1 MRKLCRLLPVLPVLS
16 VIGAGAVA
24 FGVATPASAAEVT
37 RVASSFDGDNKFDL
51 HFGVGYDFNFKQAAI
66 LREWSDEKNP
76 KGTMVRDLLY
86 RQMRHVVTPTLEIGL
101 YKDLAVYAALPIV
114 VSDQRTYAFDKEA
127 EPCVYADQASGTN
140 PATCVRHDNSTT
152 IRDGIIPRDGFD
164 ATNTAQPFGQFGGMD
179 TQTIFKGANR
189 YGLDQLVV
197 GLKIGILNQDRLS
210 HMPKWVIGLE
220 GRFAIGKPMTFSRN
234 ITDADPA
241 GNHRVGRGTHEL
253 GVWTALS
260 RRYRFLD
267 PFFTAWWYQAIRANG
282 NNTEFRS
289 YGPTQDRV
297 NPQSNVGVSFGTE
310 IVPFERK
317 AKGQKVALN
326 LRGLAMLKY
335 GGRGYSEA
343 WELFADSPALVGTYQ
358 PGQNGLE
365 CDRGAVDQVIQH
377 AKDNPTDGDPLANS
391 GVTGAAGGRGCQ
403 RFSGITNIQDFATF
417 GMNIALHA
425 QLSKYAV
432 LMIGAMLST
441 DTRHLITAA
450 SRGKANLGG
459 DTQVVDQAGE
469 INPVRRDV
477 IDQVGR
483 RYAVGDVMSAMGYF
497 RFLLT
502 F

>member
-1 MRKLCRLLPVLPVLS
+1 MRKLCRLLPVLTLL
-16 VIGAGAVA
+16 GAVA
-24 FGVATPASAAEVT
+24 LAAPTANAAEVT
-37 RVASSFDGDNKFDL
+37 RVASSFDGDNKFDF

-66 LREWSDEKNP
+66 LREWSDPNNP
-76 KGTMVRDLLY
+76 KSTMVRDLLY
-86 RQMRHVVTPTLEIGL
+86 RQQRHVVTPTMEIGL
-101 YKDLAVYAALPIV
+101 YKDLAIYAALPIV
-114 VSDQRTYAFDKEA
+114 ISDQRTYGFDQKA
-127 EPCVYADQASGTN
+127 EPCVYAQDATGTN

-152 IRDGIIPRDGFD
+152 IRDGIIPRDGFN
-164 ATNTAQPFGQFGGMD
+164 AMNAASPFGAFGGAG
-179 TQTIFKGANR
+179 TETIFKGANR
-189 YGLDQLVV
+189 YGLDQLIV

-210 HMPKWVIGLE
+210 HMPKWVLGLE
-220 GRFAIGKPMTFSRN
+220 GRFAVGKPMTFSRD
-234 ITDADPA
+234 TVDSDPA

-282 NNTEFRS
+282 SEFKN
-289 YGPTQDRV
+289 YGATQDRI

-343 WELFADSPALVGTYQ
+343 WELFADSPALVGTFQ
-358 PGQNGLE
+358 PGQAGLE
-365 CDRGAVDQVIQH
+365 CDRGAVDSVVQY
-377 AKDNPTDGDPLANS
+377 AKDNPQNGDALGGS
-391 GVTGAAGGRGCQ
+391 GVTGRSGGGGCQ
-403 RFSGITNIQDFATF
+403 RFNGITNIQDFATF
-417 GMNIALHA
+417 GVNIALHA
-425 QLSKYAV
+425 QLSKYAM
-432 LMIGAMLST
+432 LMIGTTLTT

-450 SRGKANLGG
+450 SRGKAALGG
-459 DTQVVDQAGE
+459 DPNLVDQPNE

-483 RYAVGDVMSAMGYF
+483 RYAVGDVFGAMGYF

>member
-1 MRKLCRLLPVLPVLS
+1 MRKLCRLLPVLGLS
-16 VIGAGAVA
+16 VLGAASLGASTA
-24 FGVATPASAAEVT
+24 HAAEVT

-66 LREWSDEKNP
+66 LREWSDPNNP
-76 KGTMVRDLLY
+76 KSTMVRDLIY
-86 RQMRHVVTPTLEIGL
+86 RQMRHVVTPSLEIGL
-101 YKDLAVYAALPIV
+101 YKDIAIYANLPIV
-114 VSDQRTYAFDKEA
+114 VSDKRTYAFDQDA
-127 EPCVYADQASGTN
+127 EPCVFADQASGTN
-140 PATCVRHDNSTT
+140 PATCVRHDNSTS

-164 ATNTAQPFGQFGGMD
+164 ATNTSTPFGQFGGMD

-189 YGLDQLVV
+189 FGLDQIVT

-220 GRFAIGKPMTFSRN
+220 GRFAIGKPMTFSRDIVN
-234 ITDADPA
+234 EDPA

-267 PFFTAWWYQAIRANG
+267 PFFTAWWYQAVRA
-282 NNTEFRS
+282 NNTEFRNF
-289 YGPTQDRV
+289 GGNQDRV
-297 NPQSNVGVSFGTE
+297 NPQSNTGVSFGAE

-343 WELFADSPALVGTYQ
+343 WELLSDSPALVGTYQ
-358 PGQNGLE
+358 PGQAGLG
-365 CDRGAVDQVIQH
+365 CSRTNVDRVIQY
-377 AKDNPTDGDPLANS
+377 AKDNPTDPDPLANS
-391 GVTGAAGGRGCQ
+391 GSPQGCQ
-403 RFSGITNIQDFATF
+403 RFNGITNIQDFATF
-417 GMNIALHA
+417 GLNVALHA
-425 QLSKYAV
+425 QLNKYAV
-432 LMIGAMLST
+432 LMIGANLST
-441 DTRHLITAA
+441 DTRHFITAA
-450 SRGKANLGG
+450 NRGKANG
-459 DTQVVDQAGE
+459 DPSSDPKLVDSDKE

-477 IDQVGR
+477 VDQVGR
-483 RYAVGDVMSAMGYF
+483 RYAVGDVLSAMGYF

>member
-66 LREWSDEKNP
+66 LREWSDPKNP

-101 YKDLAVYAALPIV
+101 YKDIAVYTALPIV

-127 EPCVYADQASGTN
+127 EPCVFADQASPTN

-152 IRDGIIPRDGFD
+152 IRDGIIPRNGFD
-164 ATNTAQPFGQFGGMD
+164 ATKPAQPFDNFGGMD
-179 TQTIFKGANR
+179 TDTIFKGANR
-189 YGLDQLVV
+189 YGLDQLIV
-197 GLKIGILNQDRLS
+197 GLKFGILNQDRLS

-220 GRFAIGKPMTFSRN
+220 GRFAVGKPMTFSRN
-234 ITDADPA
+234 IMDSDPA
-241 GNHRVGRGTHEL
+241 GNHRVGRGIHEL

-282 NNTEFRS
+282 PNTEFRS

-358 PGQNGLE
+358 PGQAGLE
-365 CDRGAVDQVIQH
+365 CSRQDIDRVISY
-377 AKDNPTDGDPLANS
+377 AKSNPNDPDPLANS
-391 GVTGAAGGRGCQ
+391 GAPVGCQ
-403 RFSGITNIQDFATF
+403 RFNGITNIQDFATF
-417 GMNIALHA
+417 GLNIALHA

-432 LMIGAMLST
+432 LMLGTTLST

-450 SRGKANLGG
+450 SRGKSQLGG
-459 DTQVVDQAGE
+459 DPNLVDQPQE
-469 INPVRRDV
+469 INPIRRDV

-483 RYAVGDVMSAMGYF
+483 RYAVGDVFGAMGYI

>member
-1 MRKLCRLLPVLPVLS
+1 MRKLCRLLPVLGLS
-16 VIGAGAVA
+16 VLGAASLGASTA
-24 FGVATPASAAEVT
+24 HAAEVT

-66 LREWSDEKNP
+66 LREWSDPNNP
-76 KGTMVRDLLY
+76 KSTMVRDLIY
-86 RQMRHVVTPTLEIGL
+86 RQMRHVVTPSLEIGL
-101 YKDLAVYAALPIV
+101 YKDIAIYANLPIV
-114 VSDQRTYAFDKEA
+114 VSDKRTYAFDQDA
-127 EPCVYADQASGTN
+127 EPCVFADQASGTN
-140 PATCVRHDNSTT
+140 PATCVRHDNSTS

-164 ATNTAQPFGQFGGMD
+164 ATNTSTPFGQFGGMD

-189 YGLDQLVV
+189 FGLDQIVT

-220 GRFAIGKPMTFSRN
+220 GRFAIGKPMTFSRDIVN
-234 ITDADPA
+234 EDPA

-267 PFFTAWWYQAIRANG
+267 PFFTAWWYQAVRA
-282 NNTEFRS
+282 NNTEFRNF
-289 YGPTQDRV
+289 GGNQDRV
-297 NPQSNVGVSFGTE
+297 NPQSNTGVSFGAE

-343 WELFADSPALVGTYQ
+343 WELLSDSPALVGTYQ
-358 PGQNGLE
+358 PGQAGLG
-365 CDRGAVDQVIQH
+365 CSRTDVDRVIQY
-377 AKDNPTDGDPLANS
+377 AKDNPTDPDPLANS
-391 GVTGAAGGRGCQ
+391 GSPQGCQ
-403 RFSGITNIQDFATF
+403 RFNGITNIQDFATF
-417 GMNIALHA
+417 GLNVALHA
-425 QLSKYAV
+425 QLNKYAV
-432 LMIGAMLST
+432 LMIGANLST
-441 DTRHLITAA
+441 DTRHFITAA
-450 SRGKANLGG
+450 NRGKANG
-459 DTQVVDQAGE
+459 DPSSDPKLVDSDKE

-477 IDQVGR
+477 VDQVGR
-483 RYAVGDVMSAMGYF
+483 RYAVGDVLSAMGYF

>member
-1 MRKLCRLLPVLPVLS
+1 MRKLCRLLPVIGLVVLGAAAPVQ
-16 VIGAGAVA
+16 
-24 FGVATPASAAEVT
+24 AAEVT

-51 HFGVGYDFNFKQAAI
+51 HFGVGYDFNFKQAAL
-66 LREWSDEKNP
+66 LREWSDPNNP
-76 KGTMVRDLLY
+76 KSTMVRDLLY

-101 YKDLAVYAALPIV
+101 YKDIAIYAALPVV
-114 VSDQRTYAFDKEA
+114 VSDQRTYAFDQAA
-127 EPCVYADQASGTN
+127 EPCVFAEDASGTN
-140 PATCVRHDNSTT
+140 PATCVKHNNSTT

-164 ATNTAQPFGQFGGMD
+164 ATNDSQPYGAFAGEN
-179 TQTIFKGANR
+179 TETIFKGANR

-220 GRFAIGKPMTFSRN
+220 GKFAVGKPMKFSR
-234 ITDADPA
+234 DFSGGDPSV
-241 GNHRVGRGTHEL
+241 NHRVGRGIHEL
-253 GVWTALS
+253 GIWTALS

-267 PFFTAWWYQAIRANG
+267 PFFTAWWYQAVRAG
-282 NNTEFRS
+282 NSEFRD
-289 YGPTQDRV
+289 YGANQDRV

-317 AKGQKVALN
+317 AKGQKVAVN
-326 LRGLAMLKY
+326 LRGLAMLRY

-343 WELFADSPALVGTYQ
+343 WELFANSPALAGTYQ
-358 PGQNGLE
+358 PGKAGLE
-365 CDRGAVDQVIQH
+365 CSRADVDRVIDY
-377 AKDNPTDGDPLANS
+377 AKNNPTDGDALANS
-391 GVTGAAGGRGCQ
+391 GAPQGCQ
-403 RFSGITNIQDFATF
+403 AFNGITNIQDFATF
-417 GMNIALHA
+417 GFNIALHA

-432 LMIGAMLST
+432 LLIGANVMT

-450 SRGKANLGG
+450 SRGKANGPGADPEL
-459 DTQVVDQAGE
+459 VDHPAE
-469 INPVRRDV
+469 VNPIRRDV

-483 RYAVGDVMSAMGYF
+483 RYAVGDVLSAMGYF

>member
-1 MRKLCRLLPVLPVLS
+1 MRKLCRLLPVFGLL
-16 VIGAGAVA
+16 AL
-24 FGVATPASAAEVT
+24 GVASPARAADVT

-51 HFGVGYDFNFKQAAI
+51 HFGVGYDFNFKQAAL
-66 LREWSDEKNP
+66 LREWSDPKNP
-76 KGTMVRDLLY
+76 KSTMVRDLLY

-114 VSDQRTYAFDKEA
+114 VSDTRQFAFDQQA
-127 EPCVYADQASGTN
+127 DPCIYADQATDTQ

-152 IRDGIIPRDGFD
+152 IRDGIIPRNGFD
-164 ATNTAQPFGQFGGMD
+164 ATNTSQPYDNFGGMD

-189 YGLDQLVV
+189 YGLDQVIV

-210 HMPKWVIGLE
+210 HMPKWVLGLE
-220 GRFAIGKPMTFSRN
+220 GRFAVGKPMTFTRD
-234 ITDADPA
+234 IADDPK
-241 GNHRVGRGTHEL
+241 GNHAVGRGTHEL

-267 PFFTAWWYQAIRANG
+267 PFFTAWWYQALRAG
-282 NNTEFRS
+282 NTEFKD
-289 YGPTQDRV
+289 YGPNQDRV
-297 NPQSNVGVSFGTE
+297 NPQSNTGVSFGTE

-317 AKGQKVALN
+317 AKGQKVSVN

-343 WELFADSPALVGTYQ
+343 WELFANSPALAGTYQ
-358 PGQNGLE
+358 PGQAGLG
-365 CDRGAVDQVIQH
+365 CSRADVDRVVDYAKNNPNDPNPISGA
-377 AKDNPTDGDPLANS
+377 
-391 GVTGAAGGRGCQ
+391 GVGAGCQ
-403 RFSGITNIQDFATF
+403 SFNGITNIQDFATF
-417 GMNIALHA
+417 GFNIALHA
-425 QLSKYAV
+425 QLNKYAF
-432 LMIGAMLST
+432 LAFGAILST

-450 SRGKANLGG
+450 GRGKAAADPSSNP
-459 DTQVVDQAGE
+459 QVVDSEKE

-477 IDQVGR
+477 IDNVGR
-483 RYAVGDVMSAMGYF
+483 RYAIGDVMSAMGYF

>member
-1 MRKLCRLLPVLPVLS
+1 MRKLCRLLPVFGLIVL
-16 VIGAGAVA
+16 
-24 FGVATPASAAEVT
+24 GVASPAQAADVT

-66 LREWSDEKNP
+66 LREWSDPKNP
-76 KGTMVRDLLY
+76 KSTMVRDLLY

-114 VSDQRTYAFDKEA
+114 VSDNRTYGFDQQA
-127 EPCVYADQASGTN
+127 EPCVYADQASATN

-152 IRDGIIPRDGFD
+152 IRDGIIPRNGFD
-164 ATNTAQPFGQFGGMD
+164 ATNTSQPFGQFGGMD

-189 YGLDQLVV
+189 YGLDQVVV

-210 HMPKWVIGLE
+210 HMPKWVLGLE
-220 GRFAIGKPMTFSRN
+220 GRFAVGKPMQFSRN
-234 ITDADPA
+234 IADDPG
-241 GNHRVGRGTHEL
+241 GNHRVGRGTHEI

-267 PFFTAWWYQAIRANG
+267 PFFTAWWYQAIRAG
-282 NNTEFRS
+282 NTEFRD
-289 YGPTQDRV
+289 YGAIQDRV
-297 NPQSNVGVSFGTE
+297 NPQSNTGVSFGTE

-317 AKGQKVALN
+317 AKGQKVSLN

-358 PGQNGLE
+358 PGQAGLG
-365 CDRGAVDQVIQH
+365 CNRTDVDKVVNY
-377 AKDNPTDGDPLANS
+377 AKANEADADPLVNS
-391 GVTGAAGGRGCQ
+391 GAPGGCQ
-403 RFSGITNIQDFATF
+403 RFNGITNIQDFATF
-417 GMNIALHA
+417 GMNVALHA
-425 QLSKYAV
+425 QLNKYAF
-432 LMIGAMLST
+432 LAIGAMLST
-441 DTRHLITAA
+441 DTRHFITAA
-450 SRGKANLGG
+450 SRGKATADPASDPKL
-459 DTQVVDQAGE
+459 VDSDKE

-477 IDQVGR
+477 VDNVGR
-483 RYAVGDVMSAMGYF
+483 RYAVGDVLSAMGYF